1 MKKKILL
8 LTTSVI
14 LSIGLAGCASNS
26 ASKPLSC
33 LDNDFTVVEEKG
45 SNSLLGAYG
54 QIIYDNETKV
64 EYLIIY
70 DGYRCRITPIY
81 NADGTVKIYQEK
93 KK

>member
-8 LTTSVI
+8 LTASVI
-14 LSIGLAGCASNS
+14 LSMGLAGCASNS

-33 LDNDFTVVEEKG
+33 LANDFTVVEEKE

-70 DGYRCRITPIY
+70 DGYRCGITPIY
-81 NADGTVKIYQEK
+81 NADGTVKVYQEK

>member
-14 LSIGLAGCASNS
+14 LSMGLAGCASNS
-26 ASKPLSC
+26 ASNSFSC
-33 LDNDFTVVEEKG
+33 LANDFTVVEEKE
-45 SNSLLGAYG
+45 SNFLGDYS

-70 DGYRCRITPIY
+70 DGYKCGITPIY
-81 NADGTVKIYQEK
+81 NADGTVKVYQEK
-93 KK
+93 EK

>member
-14 LSIGLAGCASNS
+14 LSMGLAGCASNS
-26 ASKPLSC
+26 ASNSFSC
-33 LDNDFTVVEEKG
+33 LANDFTVVEEKE
-45 SNSLLGAYG
+45 SNFRDYS

-70 DGYRCRITPIY
+70 DGYRCGITPIY
-81 NADGTVKIYQEK
+81 NADGTVKVYQEK
-93 KK
+93 EK

>member
-14 LSIGLAGCASNS
+14 LSMGLAGCASNS
-26 ASKPLSC
+26 ASNSFSC
-33 LDNDFTVVEEKG
+33 LANDFTIVEEKE
-45 SNSLLGAYG
+45 SNFLGDYS

-70 DGYRCRITPIY
+70 DGYRCGITPIY
-81 NADGTVKIYQEK
+81 NADGTVKVYQEK
-93 KK
+93 EK

>member
-14 LSIGLAGCASNS
+14 LSMGLMGCASNS
-26 ASKPLSC
+26 ASNSLRC
-33 LDNDFTVVEEKG
+33 LVNDFTVVEEKEN
-45 SNSLLGAYG
+45 NSFLGARS

-70 DGYRCRITPIY
+70 DSYRCGITPIY
-81 NADGTVKIYQEK
+81 NTDGTVKVYQEK
-93 KK
+93 ER

>member
-14 LSIGLAGCASNS
+14 LSMGLAGCASNS
-26 ASKPLSC
+26 ASNSFSC
-33 LDNDFTVVEEKG
+33 LANDFTVVEEKE
-45 SNSLLGAYG
+45 SNFLGDYS

-70 DGYRCRITPIY
+70 DGYRCGITPIY
-81 NADGTVKIYQEK
+81 NADGTIKVYQEK
-93 KK
+93 

>member
-26 ASKPLSC
+26 ASNSFSC
-33 LDNDFTVVEEKG
+33 LANDFTIVEEKE
-45 SNSLLGAYG
+45 SNFLGDYS

-70 DGYRCRITPIY
+70 DGYRCGITPIY
-81 NADGTVKIYQEK
+81 NADGTVKVYQEK
-93 KK
+93 EK

>member
-14 LSIGLAGCASNS
+14 FSMGLAGCASNS
-26 ASKPLSC
+26 ASNSFSC
-33 LDNDFTVVEEKG
+33 LANDFTVVEEKE
-45 SNSLLGAYG
+45 SNFLGDYS

-70 DGYRCRITPIY
+70 DGYRCGITPIY
-81 NADGTVKIYQEK
+81 NADGTVKVYQEK
-93 KK
+93 EK

>member
-14 LSIGLAGCASNS
+14 LSMGLAGCTSNS
-26 ASKPLSC
+26 ASNSFSC
-33 LDNDFTVVEEKG
+33 LANDFTVVEEKE
-45 SNSLLGAYG
+45 SNFLGDYS

-70 DGYRCRITPIY
+70 DGYKCGITPIY
-81 NADGTVKIYQEK
+81 NADGTVKVYQEK
-93 KK
+93 EK